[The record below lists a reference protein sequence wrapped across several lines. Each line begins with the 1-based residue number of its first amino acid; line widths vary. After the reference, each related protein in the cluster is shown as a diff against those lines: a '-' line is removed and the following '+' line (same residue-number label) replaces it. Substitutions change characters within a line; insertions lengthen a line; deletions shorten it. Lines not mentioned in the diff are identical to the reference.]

1 MTHRMKITAQS
12 CLAWLLNFAH
22 VQIFLTLISLP
33 FLVAWGLPL
42 SFMAPIGNIIF
53 LPFLTIFLFI
63 ATLIFF
69 FELCA
74 IPNIFLIYMLE
85 KIISIWLYL
94 MSFSSKTWLI
104 SFAKP
109 SLLFLV
115 CIPICA
121 LAILFKKK
129 RASSYCTTLALL
141 GTLLFFCACLKYPFF
156 SSEESIVSVPCNKG
170 EIIIVRKDAQ
180 ISIIDPGY
188 LGQTISSPTWI
199 EFTLVPLLNQHFGS
213 QTIHHL
219 ILLQPSIMTFACV
232 EKLCQLCTV
241 RHCYIPLWQGTAD
254 RSLLRSY
261 GCMRHA
267 LENNTTHLVRIK
279 NAPLPLD
286 ALTIYPLESMLS
298 YKDITFKTMRV
309 NISLKEKKLE
319 IYSAKKQK

>member
-1 MTHRMKITAQS
+1 
-12 CLAWLLNFAH
+12 
-22 VQIFLTLISLP
+22 
-33 FLVAWGLPL
+33 
-42 SFMAPIGNIIF
+42 MAPIGNIIF
-53 LPFLTIFLFI
+53 LPFLTIFLFV

-74 IPNIFLIYMLE
+74 IPNMFLIYVLE

-115 CIPICA
+115 CMPICA

-129 RASSYCTTLALL
+129 RVSHYYTTLALL
-141 GTLLFFCACLKYPFF
+141 ATLLFFCACLKYPFLP
-156 SSEESIVSVPCNKG
+156 STELVITVPCNKG
-170 EIIIVRKDAQ
+170 EIIMVRNNAQ

-219 ILLQPSIMTFACV
+219 IVLQPSIMTFACV

-241 RHCYIPLWQGTAD
+241 RHCYIPLWQGNAD
-254 RSLLRSY
+254 KPLLRSY
-261 GCMRHA
+261 GYMRRA
-267 LENNTTHLVRIK
+267 LEKNKTDLIRIK
-279 NAPLPLD
+279 NTPLIVN
-286 ALTIYPLESMLS
+286 ASTISPLEQAIV
-298 YKDITFKTMRV
+298 YKDITFQAMRV
-309 NISLKEKKLE
+309 NVLLKEKKLE